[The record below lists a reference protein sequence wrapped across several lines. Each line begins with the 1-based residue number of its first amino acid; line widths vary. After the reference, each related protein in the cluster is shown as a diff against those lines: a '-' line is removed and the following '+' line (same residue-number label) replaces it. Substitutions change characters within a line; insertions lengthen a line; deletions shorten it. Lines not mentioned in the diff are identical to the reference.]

1 MHRNGNYIN
10 FAGILRYIPTAVAM
24 VQGGQLYPDINGT
37 VRFYDTAYGT
47 VVFAEVLGLP
57 LSIGEEESP
66 VFGFHIHSGGSC
78 TDGADAPFPNTGLH
92 FDRGRHVHPYH
103 LGDLPPL
110 FGSGGIAFSAFLTDR
125 FTAEEVIG
133 RTVVIHNSPDDF
145 TTQPSGKSGLKIACG
160 EIVNVRR

>member
-47 VVFAEVLGLP
+47 VVFAEILGLP
-57 LSIGEEESP
+57 LSIGEETSP
-66 VFGFHIHSGGSC
+66 VFGFHIHSGSSC
-78 TDGADAPFPNTGLH
+78 ADVGKTPFSDTGAQY
-92 FDRGRHVHPYH
+92 DRGGRAHPYH
-103 LGDLPPL
+103 SGDLPPL

-125 FTAEEVIG
+125 FSAEEVIG
-133 RTVVIHNSPDDF
+133 RTVVIHDLPDDF
-145 TTQPSGKSGLKIACG
+145 TTQPSGNSGLKIACG
-160 EIVNVRR
+160 EIVSVRR